1 MRSSLMFQG
10 TGSDVGKSFIVAG
23 LCRAA
28 LRRGISVAPFKPQ
41 NMSNNAAVTDD
52 GGEIGRAQWVQAIAA
67 GRKPSVH
74 MNPVLLKPES
84 DRRAQV
90 IVQGK
95 VWDTAEARDY
105 QNRKR
110 LLLSVVMESYETL
123 KSDADLVLVE
133 GAGSPAETNLRRGD
147 IANMGF
153 ALAADVPVVLI
164 GDIDR
169 GGVIASI
176 VGTHAVLEKS
186 DRAQIV
192 GTIINR
198 FRGNISLFDDG
209 IKDITARTNW
219 PCFGVLPWLQTAHQ
233 LPAEDAVVLERSIS
247 DEKDRK
253 LKIAVPMVSRI
264 ANFDDL
270 DPLIAEKG
278 VEVTF
283 VPPGKPLPRDT
294 DLIILAGTKSTLS
307 DMQFLINQGWD
318 IDIKA
323 HVRQGGA
330 VLGLCGGYQ
339 MLGHN
344 LFDPDGADGD
354 LTNQKGLGLL
364 DIETRMVPEK
374 TVRNLQGATE
384 EGHSFDGYEIH
395 VGQTDGADTNRP
407 FVVIDG
413 VPYGASAERKPIW
426 GCYLHGLFS
435 SDDFRASFLKR
446 FSMAASS
453 TRYRKTVDAALDD
466 IAASFETHLDIEAML
481 EL

>member
-1 MRSSLMFQG
+1 MRTSLMFQG

-28 LRRGISVAPFKPQ
+28 LKRGIRVAPFKPQ

-67 GRKPSVH
+67 GRNPSVH

-84 DRRAQV
+84 DRCAQV
-90 IVQGK
+90 IVHGK
-95 VWDTAEARDY
+95 VWDTAEAADY
-105 QNRKR
+105 QSRKK
-110 LLLSVVMESYETL
+110 LLLSSVMESYEIL
-123 KSDADLVLVE
+123 QSGADLVLVE
-133 GAGSPAETNLRRGD
+133 GAGSPAETNLRQGD

-176 VGTHAVLEKS
+176 VGTHTVLESRDKG
-186 DRAQIV
+186 QIV

-209 IKDITARTNW
+209 IKEITARTNW
-219 PCFGVLPWLQTAHQ
+219 PCFGVLPWLKMASK
-233 LPAEDAVVLERSIS
+233 LPAEDAVVLERPQSGT
-247 DEKDRK
+247 EDRK
-253 LKIAVPMVSRI
+253 LKVAVPMVSRI

-270 DPLIAEKG
+270 DPLIVEQS

-283 VPPGKPLPRDT
+283 VPPGTPLPQDT
-294 DLIILAGTKSTLS
+294 DLIILAGTKSSLS
-307 DMQFLINQGWD
+307 DMKFLIDQGWD
-318 IDIKA
+318 IDIKS
-323 HVRQGGA
+323 HVRHGGA

-339 MLGHN
+339 MLGLH
-344 LFDPDGADGD
+344 LFDPDSTDGN

-364 DIETRMVPEK
+364 DVHTCMYPEK
-374 TVRNLQGATE
+374 TVQNLKGITA
-384 EGHSFDGYEIH
+384 EGHSFEGYEIH
-395 VGQTDGADTNRP
+395 VGQTEGADTSRP
-407 FVVIDG
+407 FITIDG
-413 VPYGASAERKPIW
+413 VPHGASAESKPIW
-426 GCYLHGLFS
+426 GCYLHGLFAN
-435 SDDFRASFLKR
+435 DDFRASFLKR
-446 FSMAASS
+446 FSIAASS
-453 TRYRKTVDAALDD
+453 AHYRKTVDKALDD
-466 IAASFETHLDIEAML
+466 IAASFEEHLDIDAML